1 LTVEGRIPEMPKSDW
16 VFWLNITNI
25 TLGVVVVL
33 AVLLVASAVVWE
45 IASRHKKPAVA
56 AVDDRLDN
64 LLPDGR
70 MVPGLGMTMADGG
83 ERIKTPPEKSTE
95 KKSS

>member
-1 LTVEGRIPEMPKSDW
+1 MQLTPEGGIPEMPKSDW

-45 IASRHKKPAVA
+45 IASRSKKSVVA
-56 AVDDRLDN
+56 AVEEG
-64 LLPDGR
+64 LLPDTR
-70 MVPGLGMTMADGG
+70 LVPGLGLTMADGG
-83 ERIKTPPEKSTE
+83 ERIKTPPEQSTE
-95 KKSS
+95 KKSN